1 MNMFKSRLS
10 RLDNL
15 MVSNKIDAIVLNPG
29 PSLVY
34 LTGLHFHLME
44 RPTVFVYQRGEAPL
58 LIVPELESA
67 KLANISISL
76 KVHTFGDDPATWQGV
91 FDQAFSKWKNK
102 SIVVGVEAIRL
113 RFLEMEYLQKA
124 APAAKFVSGESVVS
138 VLRSQKDD
146 HEIDCMRKAVQ
157 IAQKGLLATLPM
169 IKPGITE
176 KELASEL
183 IIQLYKAGSSPE
195 LPFMPIIASG
205 PNSANPHAVPS
216 ERKLKLGDLLVIDWG
231 AAYEDYFSDLT
242 RTFAIGQPEPELVE
256 IYKAVQGAN
265 AAGRAAGKPGLPAG
279 AVDDVTRRVI
289 DQAGFGSYFTHRT
302 GHGLGM
308 EAHEQPYMFAGN
320 PLILEKGMTYTVEP
334 GIYLPEKGGVRIED
348 NIVVTEQGCESL
360 SDMPRD
366 LKIL

>member
-1 MNMFKSRLS
+1 MFTSRLS
-10 RLDNL
+10 RLDKL
-15 MVSNKIDAIVLNPG
+15 MASNKIDAIVLNPG

-44 RPTVFVYQRGEAPL
+44 RPTIYIYQRGEAPV
-58 LIVPELESA
+58 LILPELERV
-67 KLANISISL
+67 KLASISMPIS
-76 KVHTFGDDPATWQGV
+76 VHTFGDDPATWQGV
-91 FDQAFSKWKNK
+91 FDKALSKWKNK
-102 SIVVGVEAIRL
+102 PISVGVEPIRL

-124 APAAKFVSGESVVS
+124 APSAHFVSGESVVS
-138 VLRSQKDD
+138 VLRSQKDTR
-146 HEIDCMRKAVQ
+146 EIESMRTSVQ
-157 IAQKGLLATLPM
+157 IAQKALAATLPS

-176 KELASEL
+176 QELASEL

-205 PNSANPHAVPS
+205 PNSANPHAVPTT
-216 ERKLKLGDLLVIDWG
+216 RKLQNGDLLVIDWG
-231 AAYEDYFSDLT
+231 AAHADYLSDLT
-242 RTFAIGQPEPELVE
+242 RTFAIGEPAPELVE

-289 DQAGFGSYFTHRT
+289 DQAGYGKFFTHRT

-320 PLILEKGMTYTVEP
+320 PLELAPGMTYTVEP
-334 GIYLPEKGGVRIED
+334 GIYVPGKGGVRIED
-348 NIVVTEQGCESL
+348 DVIVTEMGCESL
-360 SDMPRD
+360 SDMSRD

>member
-1 MNMFKSRLS
+1 MFKSRLS
-10 RLDNL
+10 RLDKL
-15 MVSNKIDAIVLNPG
+15 MASNQIDAIVLNPG

-44 RPTVFVYQRGEAPL
+44 RPTLFIYKRGEIPIL
-58 LIVPELESA
+58 VLPELETG
-67 KLANISISL
+67 KLAAISFPITS
-76 KVHTFGDDPATWQGV
+76 HTFSDDPASWQGV

-102 SIVVGVEAIRL
+102 QIIVGVEATRF
-113 RFLEMEYLQKA
+113 RFLELDFLQKA
-124 APAAKFVSGESVVS
+124 APTAKIVSGESVVS

-157 IAQKGLLATLPM
+157 IAQKGLTAALAFV
-169 IKPGITE
+169 KPGISE
-176 KELASEL
+176 QDLASEL
-183 IIQLYKAGSSPE
+183 IIQLYKAGSAPE

-216 ERKLKLGDLLVIDWG
+216 ARKLQLGDMLVIDWG
-231 AAYEDYFSDLT
+231 AAYEDYYSDLT

-265 AAGRAAGKPGLPAG
+265 AAGRAVGKPGLPAG

-289 DQAGFGSYFTHRT
+289 DQAGYGKYFTHRT

-320 PLILEKGMTYTVEP
+320 QLVLESGMTYTVEP
-334 GIYLPEKGGVRIED
+334 GIYLPGKGGVRIED
-348 NIVVTEQGCESL
+348 NIVITEQGCESL
-360 SDMPRD
+360 SDMARD

>member
-1 MNMFKSRLS
+1 MFKSRLS

-15 MVSNKIDAIVLNPG
+15 MASNKIDAIVLNPG

-44 RPTVFVYQRGEAPL
+44 RPTIFVYQRGETPI
-58 LIVPELESA
+58 LILPELESA
-67 KLANISISL
+67 KLAGISTPV

-91 FDQAFSKWKNK
+91 FDQAFSNWKNK
-102 SIVVGVEAIRL
+102 PINVGVEAIRL
-113 RFLEMEYLQKA
+113 RFLELDYLQKA
-124 APAAKFVSGESVVS
+124 APSARFVSGESVVS
-138 VLRSQKDD
+138 VLRSQKDG

-157 IAQKGLLATLPM
+157 IAQKGLLATLPY
-169 IKPGITE
+169 IKPGISE
-176 KELASEL
+176 LDLASEL
-183 IIQLYKAGSSPE
+183 IIQLYKAGSAPE
-195 LPFMPIIASG
+195 LPFMPIIAGG

-216 ERKLKLGDLLVIDWG
+216 SRKLQPGDMLVIDWG
-231 AAYEDYFSDLT
+231 AAFEDYYSDLT
-242 RTFAIGQPEPELVE
+242 RTFAVGQPAPELVE

-289 DQAGFGSYFTHRT
+289 DQAGYGKYFTHRT

-320 PLILEKGMTYTVEP
+320 PLILENGMTYTVEP
-334 GIYLPEKGGVRIED
+334 GIYLPGKGGVRIED

>member
-1 MNMFKSRLS
+1 MFKSRLS
-10 RLDNL
+10 RLDKL
-15 MVSNKIDAIVLNPG
+15 MASNQIDAIVLNPG

-44 RPTVFVYQRGEAPL
+44 RPTIFVYQRGEAPT
-58 LIVPELESA
+58 LILPELETA
-67 KLANISISL
+67 KLASISVPVT
-76 KVHTFGDDPATWQGV
+76 VHTFGDDPSTWQGV

-102 SIVVGVEAIRL
+102 SITVGVEAIRL
-113 RFLEMEYLQKA
+113 RFLEMDYLQKA
-124 APAAKFVSGESVVS
+124 APSANFVSGESAVG
-138 VLRSQKDD
+138 VLRSQKDE

-157 IAQKGLLATLPM
+157 IAQKGLLATLPF
-169 IKPGITE
+169 IKPGVSE
-176 KELASEL
+176 QDLASEL
-183 IIQLYKAGSSPE
+183 IIQLYKAGSSSE
-195 LPFMPIIASG
+195 LPFMPIIAGG

-216 ERKLKLGDLLVIDWG
+216 ARKLQPGDMLVIDWG
-231 AAYEDYFSDLT
+231 AAYEDYYSDLT
-242 RTFAIGQPEPELVE
+242 RSFAVGQPESELVE
-256 IYKAVQGAN
+256 TYNAVQAAN

-289 DQAGFGSYFTHRT
+289 DQAGYGKYFTHRT

-320 PLILEKGMTYTVEP
+320 QLILAPGMTYTVEP
-334 GIYLPEKGGVRIED
+334 GIYLPGKGGVRIED

-360 SDMPRD
+360 SDMSRD

>member
-1 MNMFKSRLS
+1 MLKSRLS
-10 RLDNL
+10 RLDKL
-15 MVSNKIDAIVLNPG
+15 MASNKIDAIVLNPG

-44 RPTVFVYQRGEAPL
+44 RPTLFVYQRGETPI
-58 LIVPELESA
+58 LILPELESA
-67 KLANISISL
+67 KLASISMPIT
-76 KVHTFGDDPATWQGV
+76 VHTFGDDPATWQEV
-91 FDQAFSKWKNK
+91 FTQAFSKWKNK
-102 SIVVGVEAIRL
+102 STIVGVEPIRL

-124 APAAKFVSGESVVS
+124 APDATFVSGESVVS
-138 VLRSQKDD
+138 VLRSQKDA

-157 IAQKGLLATLPM
+157 IAQKGLTATLSY

-176 KELASEL
+176 IDLASEL

-195 LPFMPIIASG
+195 LPFMPIIAGG
-205 PNSANPHAVPS
+205 PNSANPHAVPTA
-216 ERKLKLGDLLVIDWG
+216 RKIQTGDLLVIDWG

-242 RTFAIGQPEPELVE
+242 RTFAIGEPELELVE

-289 DQAGFGSYFTHRT
+289 DQAGYGKYFTHRT

-320 PLILEKGMTYTVEP
+320 TLELAPGMTYTVEP
-334 GIYLPEKGGVRIED
+334 GIYLPGKGGVRIED
-348 NIVVTEQGCESL
+348 NIVVTENGCESL

-366 LKIL
+366 LRIL

>member
-1 MNMFKSRLS
+1 MFTSRLS
-10 RLDNL
+10 RLDQL
-15 MVSNKIDAIVLNPG
+15 MASNKIDAIVLNPG

-44 RPTVFVYQRGEAPL
+44 RPTIFIYQRGETPI
-58 LIVPELESA
+58 LILPELESA
-67 KLANISISL
+67 KLAAISMPL
-76 KVHTFGDDPATWQGV
+76 KVHTFGDDPAAWQGV
-91 FDQAFSKWKNK
+91 FDQSLTKWKNK
-102 SIVVGVEAIRL
+102 SITVGVEAIRL

-124 APAAKFVSGESVVS
+124 APSAKFVSGESVIS
-138 VLRSQKDD
+138 VLRSQKDE
-146 HEIDCMRKAVQ
+146 HEIECMRKAVH
-157 IAQKGLLATLPM
+157 IAQNGLSATLPF
-169 IKPGITE
+169 IKPGISE
-176 KELASEL
+176 QDLSSEL

-195 LPFMPIIASG
+195 LPFMPIVASG

-216 ERKLKLGDLLVIDWG
+216 SRKLQPGDLLVIDWG

-242 RTFAIGQPEPELVE
+242 RTFAIGQPAPELVE

-308 EAHEQPYMFAGN
+308 EAHEQPYMFGGN
-320 PLILEKGMTYTVEP
+320 SLTLEKGMTYTVEP
-334 GIYLPEKGGVRIED
+334 GIYLPGKGGVRIED
-348 NIVVTEQGCESL
+348 NIVITDQGCESL
-360 SDMPRD
+360 SNMSRD